1 MTSFRN
7 IAKYRHIP
15 NRIWARYPSRSKWRS
30 RIIRFMQR
38 NSKIPRNI
46 TNKLSKKR
54 RKCFIVTKWQVSWN
68 LESMLN
74 SNTNIFP
81 LLFIS
86 RLKPSIP
93 EKNSSRE
100 TESRL
105 KTQDNAKN
113 SMFLYWKKRMKN
125 RTKLLRNLPLNS
137 KKLLSKETG
146 LKKTIT
152 LRYNFTNIV
161 EEFL

>member
-1 MTSFRN
+1 MTSFRS
-7 IAKYRHIP
+7 IAKYRHIQK
-15 NRIWARYPSRSKWRS
+15 RIWVRYPSRSKWTS
-30 RIIRFMQR
+30 RIIRFMQGS
-38 NSKIPRNI
+38 SKIPRNI
-46 TNKLSKKR
+46 TNKLRKRR
-54 RKCFIVTKWQVSWN
+54 RKCSIVTKWQVSWN

-81 LLFIS
+81 LLFTS

-105 KTQDNAKN
+105 KIQDNAKN
-113 SMFLYWKKRMKN
+113 SMYLCWKKRMKN
-125 RTKLLRNLPLNS
+125 RIKSSRNLPLNS
-137 KKLLSKETG
+137 NKLLSKETG
-146 LKKTIT
+146 SKKTIT